1 MNNYKEC
8 IKNLSIYSKTA
19 NIFILIHKMDKIK
32 DSDKE
37 FVFENKKKGYFK
49 KKIIILEITSVS

>member
-8 IKNLSIYSKTA
+8 IKNLYIYSKSA

-37 FVFENKKKGYFK
+37 FVFESKKKGKLIYIK
-49 KKIIILEITSVS
+49 R